1 MRLPRIARWIII
13 LALAIALP
21 TALII
26 YHRGTSGVTAVFA
39 IASFYASLSTIIG
52 VIWAII
58 NVRKALLAYEN
69 EQSMRRKEV
78 ISKLYERFL
87 EDGVY
92 ELYEKIK
99 NKEPFELTAENEK
112 ALNKVLTVFDEI
124 DYFKTKKLFSDEIWE
139 YIACELINLSCH
151 KNVQDFLKKNRSKYP
166 PKLQN
171 RYQKDLMPFT
181 GFKALVKELPKDY
194 WFRDK
199 PTLEEDNE

>member
-1 MRLPRIARWIII
+1 MRLPRIALWIII
-13 LALAIALP
+13 LVLALALA
-21 TALII
+21 TALMI
-26 YHRGTSGVTAVFA
+26 YHWVTSGVTTVRE
-39 IASFYASLSTIIG
+39 IASFYASVATIIG

-58 NVRKALLAYEN
+58 NVRRALLAYEN

-87 EDGVY
+87 EEDVY

-99 NKEPFELTAENEK
+99 NKEPFELTTRNEK
-112 ALNKVLTVFDEI
+112 ALNKVLTLFDEI
-124 DYFKTKKLFSDEIWE
+124 DYFKTKKLFGDEIWE

-151 KNVQDFLKKNRSKYP
+151 ENVQDFLKKNRKKYP

-171 RYQKDLMPFT
+171 QYQKDLMPFT

-194 WFRDK
+194 WFREK
-199 PTLEEDNE
+199 PNLEEDDD